1 LRVFAF
7 EKMLLA
13 LRGYVVTKLKFS
25 LLFFLSFNC
34 SSEALFPI
42 QTRVCEPFN
51 ENLAA
56 QRSPTKLLKSN
67 AKDQLSQLTFKFDV
81 VGYDENGRT
90 VSEINEVPH
99 VAIPV
104 KNGWLLG
111 SDRGEWGGRLV
122 YKTDDGNQKNIIDDN
137 IKDIYEYSYG
147 YIVVAGLGHMGAS
160 KGTIYLVTFKN
171 NNYVA
176 EQIHSLIASPKASWL
191 TSTGELLINHG
202 QMFSS
207 VYTPSGMLYRVDC
220 KNIKN

>member
-1 LRVFAF
+1 VSKF
-7 EKMLLA
+7 
-13 LRGYVVTKLKFS
+13 KFS

-34 SSEALFPI
+34 SSEALLPI
-42 QTRVCEPFN
+42 QTRECETFN
-51 ENLAA
+51 ESLAA

-67 AKDQLSQLTFKFDV
+67 AKDQLSELTFKFDV
-81 VGYDENGRT
+81 VGYGENGRT
-90 VSEINEVPH
+90 VSEIDETPH

-122 YKTDDGNQKNIIDDN
+122 YKTHDGNQKNIIDDN

-147 YIVVAGLGHMGAS
+147 YIVVAGLGHMGVS
-160 KGTIYLVTFKN
+160 RGTIYLVTVKN

-176 EQIHSLIASPKASWL
+176 EKIHSLAASPKSSWL

-207 VYTPSGMLYRVDC
+207 VYTPTGMLYRVDC

>member
-1 LRVFAF
+1 MSKF
-7 EKMLLA
+7 
-13 LRGYVVTKLKFS
+13 KFS
-25 LLFFLSFNC
+25 LLFFLSYNC
-34 SSEALFPI
+34 ASEALLPI
-42 QTRVCEPFN
+42 QTRECELFN
-51 ENLAA
+51 ESLAA

-67 AKDQLSQLTFKFDV
+67 AKDQLSELTFKFDV
-81 VGYDENGRT
+81 VGYGEHGRT
-90 VSEINEVPH
+90 VSEIDETPH

-122 YKTDDGNQKNIIDDN
+122 YKTHDGNQKNIIDDN

-147 YIVVAGLGHMGAS
+147 HIVVAGLGHMGVS
-160 KGTIYLVTFKN
+160 RGTIYLVTVKDN
-171 NNYVA
+171 SYVA
-176 EQIHSLIASPKASWL
+176 EKIHSLAASPKSSWL